1 MTHVA
6 EFDGYF
12 WLDVGYYF
20 EGEEGEWYQ
29 VDESAYD
36 PETGKT
42 TIVYRQVNRDL

>member
-1 MTHVA
+1 MTHAV

-12 WLDVGYYF
+12 WLDVGHYF

-29 VDESAYD
+29 VNESTYD

-42 TIVYRQVNRDL
+42 TIIYRRVNRDL